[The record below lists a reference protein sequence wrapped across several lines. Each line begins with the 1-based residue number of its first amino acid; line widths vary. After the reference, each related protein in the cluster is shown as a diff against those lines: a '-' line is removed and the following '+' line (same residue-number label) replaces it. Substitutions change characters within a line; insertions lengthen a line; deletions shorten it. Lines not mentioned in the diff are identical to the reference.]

1 MEIAVIG
8 GGHGCYAAA
17 AELSEKGHR
26 VRLWRRDAEQLA
38 PVRDAGIE
46 LKDFQGVRDV
56 PIHLVTGDLAEAMRG
71 AQLLVMPLP
80 ATTHEPLSEQMA
92 SLWEDG
98 QVAFIPPGTF
108 GGYLFARAKHAAGNT
123 SRVAFCE
130 TGTLPY
136 LARKHGDRQV
146 VVSAY
151 GKRLPTGVWPA
162 NDSERAR
169 SIIAEAYP
177 AVEPAEDLLAGALLN
192 AGPIIHPPLII
203 MNAGPL
209 QHFEH
214 WDIHNEGTQT
224 TIRNVTNQLDAE
236 RMAVREAFGYG
247 APHYPLADHYA
258 SEGEEWMYGRG
269 AHDKLT
275 DSGDWRED
283 IDLFT
288 HRYMLEDTRLGL
300 SFLVSTGRFAGVS
313 TPIAAG
319 LLAIAS
325 AMIGRD
331 LYAEG
336 RTFESLGIAGLDRQ
350 ALKSRLQAGF

>member
-1 MEIAVIG
+1 M
-8 GGHGCYAAA
+8 
-17 AELSEKGHR
+17 
-26 VRLWRRDAEQLA
+26 
-38 PVRDAGIE
+38 
-46 LKDFQGVRDV
+46 
-56 PIHLVTGDLAEAMRG
+56 
-71 AQLLVMPLP
+71 
-80 ATTHEPLSEQMA
+80 AT
-92 SLWEDG
+92 LWEDH

-108 GGYLFARAKHAAGNT
+108 GGYLFARAKHEAGNRC
-123 SRVAFCE
+123 RVAFCE

-136 LARKHGDRQV
+136 LARKHGAREV

-151 GKRLPTGVWPA
+151 GKHLPTGVWPA
-162 NDSERAR
+162 ADSDRAR
-169 SIIAEAYP
+169 AVIAEAYP
-177 AVEPAEDLLAGALLN
+177 AVEPAHDLLAGALLN
-192 AGPIIHPPLII
+192 AGPVIHPPLII

-224 TIRNVTNQLDAE
+224 TIRNVTDALDAE
-236 RMAVREAFGYG
+236 RVAVREAFGYG

-258 SEGEEWMYGRG
+258 SEGDEWMYGRG

-283 IDLFT
+283 IDLFQ

-300 SFLVSTGRFAGVS
+300 SFLVSAGRYAGVA
-313 TPIAAG
+313 TPVAAG

-331 LYAEG
+331 LYSEG
-336 RTFESLGIAGLDRQ
+336 RTFESLGLADQPRQ
-350 ALKSRLQAGF
+350 SLAQLLEQGF